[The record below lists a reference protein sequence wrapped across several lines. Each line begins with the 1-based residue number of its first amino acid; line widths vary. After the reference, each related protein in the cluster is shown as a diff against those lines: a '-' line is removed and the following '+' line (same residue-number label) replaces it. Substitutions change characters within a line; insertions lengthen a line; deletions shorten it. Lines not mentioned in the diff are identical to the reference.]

1 MNPSEPVRAWI
12 YRALALVIAIA
23 VVSGLIS
30 LDQIYEVA
38 KVFAIVMGLIA
49 TALAIRN
56 TSTSPAD
63 GDP

>member
-1 MNPSEPVRAWI
+1 MNPKESTRAWF

-30 LDQIYEVA
+30 LDQVYEVA

-49 TALAIRN
+49 TALAIKN
-56 TSTSPAD
+56 TSTNAD
-63 GDP
+63 Q